1 MELRNNI
8 SHFFIYYNMNED
20 QKEKLKQIN
29 IDIIFF
35 FLLIVVSIISFYIII
50 EKKKT
55 IYNINNLNKKQLN
68 KLFKF
73 NRYLIILIDLY
84 FVINAYKSLINYIN
98 NEEDI
103 ETIKEQL
110 ILLISNT
117 ILLLGS
123 ILYIPLTNSDSI
135 ITR

>member
-98 NEEDI
+98 NKEDI

>member
-98 NEEDI
+98 NKEDI

-117 ILLLGS
+117 ILLLGA

>member
-35 FLLIVVSIISFYIII
+35 FLLIIVSIISFYIII

-98 NEEDI
+98 NKEDI

-117 ILLLGS
+117 ILLLGA